1 MRPSIDKQEG
11 RPMLETTKI
20 DTTKAY
26 SSFATKD
33 IEATRRFYGDKLG
46 IDATSLYDGQLLE
59 LKLRDG
65 VRVLVYP
72 KDDFQPASYT
82 VLNFPVSDIDRAV
95 DDLSRQGI
103 TFERYEGFDQ
113 DAKGIA
119 RGDGN
124 GPDIAWFKDPA
135 GNILAVHSDEP
146 PPA

>member
-1 MRPSIDKQEG
+1 
-11 RPMLETTKI
+11 MLETTKI

-119 RGDGN
+119 RSDGN

-135 GNILAVHSDEP
+135 GNVLSVIEQK
-146 PPA
+146 

>member
-11 RPMLETTKI
+11 RTMLETTKI

-46 IDATSLYDGQLLE
+46 IDAKSLYDGQLLE
-59 LKLRDG
+59 LNLRDG

-82 VLNFPVSDIDRAV
+82 VLNFPVADIDRAV

-103 TFERYEGFDQ
+103 T
-113 DAKGIA
+113 
-119 RGDGN
+119 
-124 GPDIAWFKDPA
+124 
-135 GNILAVHSDEP
+135 
-146 PPA
+146 

>member
-1 MRPSIDKQEG
+1 
-11 RPMLETTKI
+11 MLETTKI

-46 IDATSLYDGQLLE
+46 IDAKSLYDGQLLE
-59 LKLRDG
+59 LNLRDG

-119 RGDGN
+119 RSDGN

>member
-1 MRPSIDKQEG
+1 
-11 RPMLETTKI
+11 MLETTKI

-119 RGDGN
+119 RSDGN